1 MCLLFLS
8 GDFRLLKTV
17 GDLYEN
23 ICLLRRRMIKKL
35 FIALVLSYFI
45 NCSLAAMSTSQ
56 TDEHRIVDK
65 VKAQEDSQS
74 EQTEVEITEDPA
86 LPDKMSI
93 PGIPG
98 GRWGTLGVVTL
109 GVAILGGAAYGT
121 KQWATLRYRARQLR
135 NETFDQNWS
144 RGFMNIVAD
153 VSIKWPDFESF
164 WANNVHTKCNPYL
177 MLDKQDFLVLLT
189 KEQEDAYILVL
200 EQYRDFRYRNGALEI
215 IKNADLVEAAIKNPQ
230 SDQFDDR
237 EKLSLREVST
247 RYGLSRSEK
256 GHVSYQRYG

>member
-1 MCLLFLS
+1 M
-8 GDFRLLKTV
+8 
-17 GDLYEN
+17 
-23 ICLLRRRMIKKL
+23 KKL
-35 FIALVLSYFI
+35 FTALILSSII

-56 TDEHRIVDK
+56 ADEHRIVDE

-86 LPDKMSI
+86 LPDKISI

-109 GVAILGGAAYGT
+109 GLAILGGAAYGT
-121 KQWATLRYRARQLR
+121 KQWVTLRYRARQLR

-144 RGFMNIVAD
+144 RGLMNIVAD

-164 WANNVHTKCNPYL
+164 WANNAHTKCNPYL
-177 MLDKQDFLVLLT
+177 MFGQPDFLALLT

-200 EQYRDFRYRNGALEI
+200 EQYRDFRYRNGAQEI
-215 IKNADLVEAAIKNPQ
+215 IRNADLVEEAIKNPQ

-237 EKLSLREVST
+237 EKLLLEQLARDMSSLEARRMTYLTSVMAKH
-247 RYGLSRSEK
+247 L
-256 GHVSYQRYG
+256 Q